1 MVWEAM
7 GESWEMSREEGRG
20 CTRDWEGSERGEDE
34 ESGLEGVVSGLEVDS
49 ESGFDCVD
57 DGFDDDSDD
66 GFDDGFDDD
75 SDDDFDD
82 GFDNG
87 FDSLFDTVDDSE
99 TDDSFFDSILDIIDF
114 DSSFDF
120 TGVDI
125 FDPTVTS
132 SPPPDRFTA
141 PRGDTRS

>member
-1 MVWEAM
+1 M

-57 DGFDDDSDD
+57 DD
-66 GFDDGFDDD
+66 FDDD

-82 GFDNG
+82 GFDDG
-87 FDSLFDTVDDSE
+87 FDSLFDTVGDDSE

-141 PRGDTRS
+141 PRRDTRS

>member
-1 MVWEAM
+1 M

-57 DGFDDDSDD
+57 DDFDDDFDDDSDD
-66 GFDDGFDDD
+66 GFD
-75 SDDDFDD
+75 
-82 GFDNG
+82 
-87 FDSLFDTVDDSE
+87 SLFDTVGDDSE

-114 DSSFDF
+114 DSSFNF

-141 PRGDTRS
+141 PRRDTRS

>member
-1 MVWEAM
+1 M

-57 DGFDDDSDD
+57 DDFDDDFDDDSDD
-66 GFDDGFDDD
+66 GFD
-75 SDDDFDD
+75 
-82 GFDNG
+82 
-87 FDSLFDTVDDSE
+87 SLFDTVGDDSE
-99 TDDSFFDSILDIIDF
+99 TDDSFFDSILDIIDDF
-114 DSSFDF
+114 DSSFNF

-141 PRGDTRS
+141 PRRDTRS

>member
-57 DGFDDDSDD
+57 DDFDDDFDDDSDD
-66 GFDDGFDDD
+66 GFDDGFD
-75 SDDDFDD
+75 
-82 GFDNG
+82 
-87 FDSLFDTVDDSE
+87 SLFDTVGDDSE
-99 TDDSFFDSILDIIDF
+99 TDDSFFDSILDIIDDF
-114 DSSFDF
+114 DSSFNF

>member
-1 MVWEAM
+1 M

-49 ESGFDCVD
+49 ESGFDCID
-57 DGFDDDSDD
+57 DDFNDDSDD
-66 GFDDGFDDD
+66 GFDN
-75 SDDDFDD
+75 

-87 FDSLFDTVDDSE
+87 FDSLFDTVGDDSE

>member
-1 MVWEAM
+1 M

-57 DGFDDDSDD
+57 DDFDDDFDD
-66 GFDDGFDDD
+66 GFDDGFD
-75 SDDDFDD
+75 
-82 GFDNG
+82 
-87 FDSLFDTVDDSE
+87 SLFDTVGDDSE

-141 PRGDTRS
+141 PRRDTRS

>member
-57 DGFDDDSDD
+57 DDFDDDSDDDSDD
-66 GFDDGFDDD
+66 GFDDGFD
-75 SDDDFDD
+75 
-82 GFDNG
+82 
-87 FDSLFDTVDDSE
+87 SLFDTVGDDSE

-141 PRGDTRS
+141 PRRDTRS

>member
-57 DGFDDDSDD
+57 DDSDD
-66 GFDDGFDDD
+66 GFDDGFD
-75 SDDDFDD
+75 
-82 GFDNG
+82 
-87 FDSLFDTVDDSE
+87 SLFDTVGDDSE

-141 PRGDTRS
+141 PRRDTRS

>member
-7 GESWEMSREEGRG
+7 GESWEMSREEERG

-34 ESGLEGVVSGLEVDS
+34 ESGLEGVVSGL
-49 ESGFDCVD
+49 
-57 DGFDDDSDD
+57 
-66 GFDDGFDDD
+66 
-75 SDDDFDD
+75 
-82 GFDNG
+82 
-87 FDSLFDTVDDSE
+87 DSE
-99 TDDSFFDSILDIIDF
+99 TDDSFFDYILDIIEF
-114 DSSFDF
+114 DSSFDC

-141 PRGDTRS
+141 PRRDTRS

>member
-7 GESWEMSREEGRG
+7 GESWEMSREEERG

-49 ESGFDCVD
+49 ESGFDCID
-57 DGFDDDSDD
+57 DGFDDDFDDDFDD
-66 GFDDGFDDD
+66 GFDDGFD
-75 SDDDFDD
+75 
-82 GFDNG
+82 
-87 FDSLFDTVDDSE
+87 SLFDTVGDDSE

-141 PRGDTRS
+141 PRRDTRS

>member
-1 MVWEAM
+1 MVWEAI

-57 DGFDDDSDD
+57 DDFNDDSDD
-66 GFDDGFDDD
+66 GFDN
-75 SDDDFDD
+75 

-87 FDSLFDTVDDSE
+87 FDSLFDTVGDDSE
-99 TDDSFFDSILDIIDF
+99 TDDSFFDSILDIIDDF
-114 DSSFDF
+114 DSTFDF

>member
-1 MVWEAM
+1 M
-7 GESWEMSREEGRG
+7 GESWEMSREEERG

-49 ESGFDCVD
+49 ESGFDCID
-57 DGFDDDSDD
+57 DGFDDDFDDDFDD
-66 GFDDGFDDD
+66 GFDDGFD
-75 SDDDFDD
+75 
-82 GFDNG
+82 
-87 FDSLFDTVDDSE
+87 SLFDTVGDDSE

-141 PRGDTRS
+141 PRRDTRS